1 MARYTHRTVLPYD
14 RQTVFDWHERPGALV
29 RLTPPGL
36 AKVESEPSDG
46 VRNGSRATVKALA
59 PMTMG
64 AAGLRMVAEHVGYNP
79 PDAFED
85 VQAKGPLQSW
95 HHRRRFLEIDEGT
108 AIEEQIDFQ
117 APGPRVARA
126 VPEAVIKRGIRR
138 GFDYRERQLLDDLR
152 FHAEHQGRRLR
163 IVVAGSTGLV
173 GTQLVALLG
182 GGGHEVVRLVRSDP
196 GPGEIGWDVKAGQI
210 DVAGIRAAD
219 VVIHLGGTPI
229 AGRFTDK
236 HKRDV
241 LDSRVDSTLL
251 LARTL
256 ADLASDGKKR
266 TFICAS
272 AVGYYGADRGDEIL
286 TEDSAPGS
294 DFLAEV
300 CQKWEAACEPARQA
314 GVRVVNVRTGIVQ
327 SGGGGQLALQQP
339 LFELGLGGRLGD
351 GQQWMPWITVDD
363 LAGLYAHIALTD
375 GLSGPVNASAPEPVR
390 NADYTR
396 ALAGVLRRPALL
408 PVPSFGPKL
417 LLGDEGAR
425 EFALAG
431 QRISAQRALD
441 WGYRF
446 RHEDLRA
453 GLSHV
458 LAL

>member
-1 MARYTHRTVLPYD
+1 MARYTHRTIVPFD
-14 RQTVFDWHERPGALV
+14 RDTVFGWHERPGALV

-46 VRNGSRATVKALA
+46 LRDGSRATVKALA
-59 PMTMG
+59 PLTMG
-64 AAGLRMVAEHVGYNP
+64 AAGLRMVAEHRGFRP
-79 PDAFED
+79 PEAFED
-85 VQAKGPLQSW
+85 VQAKGPLRSW
-95 HHRRRFLEIDEGT
+95 HHRRQFSEIAEGT
-108 AIEEQIDFQ
+108 AIEEQIDFEV
-117 APGPRVARA
+117 PGPRVARA
-126 VPEAVIKRGIRR
+126 APEAVIKRGLRR
-138 GFDYRERQLLDDLR
+138 GFDYRARQLVDDLR
-152 FHAEHQGRRLR
+152 FHDEHQTGPRR

-182 GGGHEVVRLVRSDP
+182 GGGHEVVRLVRGTP
-196 GPGEIGWDVKAGQI
+196 EPGEIGWDVNAGEI
-210 DVAGIRAAD
+210 DVDGIRAAD

-229 AGRFTDK
+229 AGRFTEK

-241 LDSRVDSTLL
+241 LESRVRSTRL
-251 LARTL
+251 LAQTL
-256 ADLASDGKKR
+256 ADLATDGKQR
-266 TFICAS
+266 TSICAS
-272 AVGYYGADRGDEIL
+272 ATGYYGADRGDEVL
-286 TEDSAPGS
+286 TEDSAPGD

-300 CQKWEAACEPARQA
+300 CQQWEAACEPARQA

-396 ALAGVLRRPALL
+396 ALAGVLHRPALL
-408 PVPSFGPKL
+408 PVPSIGPRL

-431 QRISAQRALD
+431 QRMSAQRALD

-453 GLSHV
+453 GLTHV